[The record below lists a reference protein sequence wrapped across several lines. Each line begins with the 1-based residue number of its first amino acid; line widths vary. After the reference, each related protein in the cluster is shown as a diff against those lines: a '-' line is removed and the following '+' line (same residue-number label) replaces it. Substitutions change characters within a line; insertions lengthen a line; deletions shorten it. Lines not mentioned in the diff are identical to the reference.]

1 MAAIRPKMVV
11 CETGAGVTISEC
23 IRDAV
28 ILALQEQRMV
38 QFTHNGTVVTVAPD
52 EIVDFYY
59 QGWAKSRRT
68 GA

>member
-1 MAAIRPKMVV
+1 
-11 CETGAGVTISEC
+11 
-23 IRDAV
+23 
-28 ILALQEQRMV
+28 MV